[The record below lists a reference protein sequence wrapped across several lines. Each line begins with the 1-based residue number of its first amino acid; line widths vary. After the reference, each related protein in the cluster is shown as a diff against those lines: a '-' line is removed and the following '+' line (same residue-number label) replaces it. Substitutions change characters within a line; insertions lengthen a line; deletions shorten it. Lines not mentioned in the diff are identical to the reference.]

1 MLRAAAIT
9 LVLANAA
16 FFAWTQGW
24 LDSAVGV
31 RAIGDREPERLL
43 RQVRPET
50 IRILPP
56 SALAAAAAVASRP
69 ACLEAGPFAA
79 ADLATAEAAL
89 RAAWPAAPADAWS
102 SVKTDQ
108 PGVWIVYMGRYPNRD
123 VLNRKQEELVR
134 RNVAFEEMHSPAALE
149 PGLSLGRFDD
159 RAKADKALEQFTQQG
174 IRTAKVIELT
184 PPTSVYLL
192 RVEAADAAL
201 AALLSGVKAGALPGK
216 AFTACAPKAGPN

>member
-1 MLRAAAIT
+1 MLRAVVIA

-24 LDSAVGV
+24 LDNVVGV

-56 SALAAAAAVASRP
+56 TATGVTAAP

-79 ADLATAEAAL
+79 TEIAAAEGAL
-89 RAAWPAAPADAWS
+89 RSALPNVAAGTWS

-108 PGVWIVYMGRYPNRD
+108 PGAWIVYMGKFPALD
-123 VLNRKQEELVR
+123 LLNKKREELVR
-134 RNVAFEEMHSPAALE
+134 RNVAFEEVHSPAALD
-149 PGLSLGRFDD
+149 PGLSLGRFEE
-159 RAKADKALEQFTQQG
+159 RPSADKALEQFTQQG
-174 IRTAKVIELT
+174 IRSARVVEITA
-184 PPTSVYLL
+184 PTSTFRL
-192 RVEAADAAL
+192 RVEQADAAL
-201 AALLSGVKAGALPGK
+201 ASQLGGVKADALLGK
-216 AFTACAPKAGPN
+216 GFAACANAPS

>member
-1 MLRAAAIT
+1 MLRAAAIA

-24 LDSAVGV
+24 LDSVVGV

-56 SALAAAAAVASRP
+56 SALAAASPP

-89 RAAWPAAPADAWS
+89 RSAWPAAPADAWS

-108 PGVWIVYMGRYPNRD
+108 PGAWIVYMGRYPNRD

-134 RNVAFEEMHSPAALE
+134 RNVAFEEVHSPAALG

-159 RAKADKALEQFTQQG
+159 RAEADKALEQFTQQG
-174 IRTAKVIELT
+174 IRTAKVVELT
-184 PPTSVYLL
+184 TPTSVYVL
-192 RVEAADAAL
+192 RVDAADAAL
-201 AALLSGVKAGALPGK
+201 AALLSGVKADTLLGK

>member
-1 MLRAAAIT
+1 MLRAAAIV

-24 LDSAVGV
+24 LDSVVGV

-56 SALAAAAAVASRP
+56 SALAAASPP

-79 ADLATAEAAL
+79 ADLATVEAAL
-89 RAAWPAAPADAWS
+89 RSAWPAAPADAWS

-123 VLNRKQEELVR
+123 ALNRKQEELVR
-134 RNVAFEEMHSPAALE
+134 RNVAFEEMHSPPALG

-159 RAKADKALEQFTQQG
+159 RAKADNALEQFTQQG

-201 AALLSGVKAGALPGK
+201 AALLSGVKADALPGK

>member
-1 MLRAAAIT
+1 MLRAAAIA

-24 LDSAVGV
+24 LDSVVGV

-56 SALAAAAAVASRP
+56 SALAAASPP

-79 ADLATAEAAL
+79 ADLATAETAL
-89 RAAWPAAPADAWS
+89 RTAWPTAPADAWS
-102 SVKTDQ
+102 SVKVDQ
-108 PGVWIVYMGRYPNRD
+108 PGAWIVYMGRYPNRD
-123 VLNRKQEELVR
+123 VLNRKQEELAR
-134 RNVAFEEMHSPAALE
+134 RNVAFEEMHTPAALG

-159 RAKADKALEQFTQQG
+159 RAEADKALEQFTQQG
-174 IRTAKVIELT
+174 IRTAKVVELT
-184 PPTSVYLL
+184 TPTSVYLL
-192 RVEAADAAL
+192 RVDAADAAL
-201 AALLSGVKAGALPGK
+201 AALLSGLKADALLGK
-216 AFTACAPKAGPN
+216 AFTACAAKARPN